1 MRLTHSRKRNNQFEL
16 QLTPMIDVVF
26 QLLIFFMVTLGFM
39 QTERELDSAIQ
50 VKSQSAEKRRDL
62 EPAIIEVGKAKTG
75 SSMVFR
81 IGGKEFAAAA
91 DMFSLLRSLP
101 NKLDGAFVRVS
112 DEAPF
117 EMAAAAIQSAKT
129 AGFVSVTY
137 LPDRATP

>member
-1 MRLTHSRKRNNQFEL
+1 MRLTHARKRSNQFEL

-39 QTERELDSAIQ
+39 QTEREIDSAIQ
-50 VKSQSAEKRRDL
+50 VKSQAAEKKRDL
-62 EPAIIEVGKAKTG
+62 EPAIIEVGRAKVG
-75 SSMVFR
+75 AAIVFR

-101 NKLDGAFVRVS
+101 NKIDGAYVRVS
-112 DEAPF
+112 DDAPF

-137 LPDRATP
+137 LPDREKP